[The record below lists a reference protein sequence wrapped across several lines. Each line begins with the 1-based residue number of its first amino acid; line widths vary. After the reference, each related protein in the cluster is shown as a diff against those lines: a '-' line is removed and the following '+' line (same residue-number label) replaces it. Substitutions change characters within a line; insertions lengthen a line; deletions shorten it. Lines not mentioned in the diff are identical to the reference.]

1 MASPELD
8 DLVRELE
15 DAATRLRA
23 GELEPKEAAELV
35 VRCAR
40 LAVSI
45 GGELEELGRRAETD
59 PDQEQLL

>member
-1 MASPELD
+1 MSQLD

-23 GELEPKEAAELV
+23 GDLAPQDAADLV
-35 VRCAR
+35 EQCAR
-40 LAVSI
+40 LAVSV
-45 GGELEELGRRAETD
+45 GGELEAMGRRAESD

>member
-1 MASPELD
+1 MSELD

-23 GELEPKEAAELV
+23 GDLEPQAAADLV
-35 VRCAR
+35 DQCAR

-45 GGELEELGRRAETD
+45 GGELEAIGRRAEND

>member
-1 MASPELD
+1 MAGELD

-23 GELEPKEAAELV
+23 GDLEARDAADLV
-35 VRCAR
+35 EQCAR

-45 GGELEELGRRAETD
+45 GGELEALGRRAEND

>member
-1 MASPELD
+1 MPTELD

-23 GELEPKEAAELV
+23 GDLQPGDAADLV
-35 VRCAR
+35 EQCAR

-45 GGELEELGRRAETD
+45 GGELEALGRRAESD

>member
-1 MASPELD
+1 MSTELD

-23 GELEPKEAAELV
+23 GDLEAKDAADLV
-35 VRCAR
+35 EQCAR

-45 GGELEELGRRAETD
+45 GGELESMGRRAESD

>member
-1 MASPELD
+1 MSQLD

-23 GELEPKEAAELV
+23 GELEPAAAAELV
-35 VRCAR
+35 DQCAR

-45 GGELEELGRRAETD
+45 GGELEALGRRAESD

>member
-1 MASPELD
+1 M
-8 DLVRELE
+8 RELE

-23 GELEPKEAAELV
+23 GDLEAKDAAELV
-35 VRCAR
+35 EQCAR

-45 GGELEELGRRAETD
+45 GGELEAMGRRAESD

>member
-1 MASPELD
+1 MATELD

-23 GELEPKEAAELV
+23 GDLQPGDAADLV
-35 VRCAR
+35 EQCAR

-45 GGELEELGRRAETD
+45 GGELEALGRRAESD

>member
-1 MASPELD
+1 MSTELD
-8 DLVRELE
+8 DLVHELE

-23 GELEPKEAAELV
+23 GDLEAKDAADLV
-35 VRCAR
+35 DQCAR

-45 GGELEELGRRAETD
+45 GGELESMGRRAESD

>member
-1 MASPELD
+1 MSTELD

-23 GELEPKEAAELV
+23 GELQPKEAADLV
-35 VRCAR
+35 DRCAR

-45 GGELEELGRRAETD
+45 GGELEAMGRRAESD

>member
-1 MASPELD
+1 MATELD

-23 GELEPKEAAELV
+23 GDLQAGDAADLV
-35 VRCAR
+35 EQCAR

-45 GGELEELGRRAETD
+45 GGELEALGRRAESD

>member
-1 MASPELD
+1 MTELD

-23 GELEPKEAAELV
+23 GDLEPKDAAELV
-35 VRCAR
+35 DRCAR
-40 LAVSI
+40 LAVSV
-45 GGELEELGRRAETD
+45 GGELEALGRRAESD

>member
-1 MASPELD
+1 MAGELD

-23 GELEPKEAAELV
+23 GDLDPKDAADLV
-35 VRCAR
+35 EQCAR
-40 LAVSI
+40 LAVSV
-45 GGELEELGRRAETD
+45 GGELEALGRRAESD

>member
-1 MASPELD
+1 M
-8 DLVRELE
+8 RELE

-23 GELEPKEAAELV
+23 GDLDPKDAADLV
-35 VRCAR
+35 EQCAR

-45 GGELEELGRRAETD
+45 GGELEALGRRAESD

>member
-1 MASPELD
+1 MANELD

-23 GELEPKEAAELV
+23 GELGPKDAAAV
-35 VRCAR
+35 VDHCAR

-45 GGELEELGRRAETD
+45 GGELEALSRRAASD

>member
-1 MASPELD
+1 MAGELD
-8 DLVRELE
+8 DLVRELQ

-23 GELEPKEAAELV
+23 GELEPAAAAELV
-35 VRCAR
+35 DQCAR

-45 GGELEELGRRAETD
+45 GGELEALGRRAEND

>member
-1 MASPELD
+1 MAGGLD

-23 GELEPKEAAELV
+23 GDLDPKAAADLV
-35 VRCAR
+35 EQCAR
-40 LAVSI
+40 LAVSV
-45 GGELEELGRRAETD
+45 GGELEALGRRADSD

>member
-1 MASPELD
+1 MAGELD
-8 DLVRELE
+8 DLVRELQ

-23 GELEPKEAAELV
+23 GELEPTEAAELV
-35 VRCAR
+35 DQCAR

-45 GGELEELGRRAETD
+45 GGELEALGRRAEND

>member
-1 MASPELD
+1 MSTELD

-23 GELEPKEAAELV
+23 GELEPAAAAELV
-35 VRCAR
+35 DQCAR

-45 GGELEELGRRAETD
+45 GGELEALGRRAAND

>member
-1 MASPELD
+1 MSELD

-23 GELEPKEAAELV
+23 GDLEAADAADLV
-35 VRCAR
+35 EQCAR

-45 GGELEELGRRAETD
+45 GGELESMGRRAESD

>member
-1 MASPELD
+1 MSELD

-23 GELEPKEAAELV
+23 GELEPAAAAELV
-35 VRCAR
+35 DRCAQ

-45 GGELEELGRRAETD
+45 GGELESMGRRAESD